1 MDGVCRV
8 LLDGGERVVK
18 VNKEGVGAREDF
30 LRKCLVLRMVG
41 DEMSCA
47 DWSLF
52 GTWAKQWWGVQ
63 VEERRSLS
71 DDLWLL
77 KLPGKADVDR
87 IMNLGRWSFRGR
99 KIEADIWLPCAG
111 RSSVVAD
118 KGIVWLRLDGIPL
131 HLRSTDLFRKL
142 GNVCGR
148 FLEFNEEGCSLNAI
162 RLKVSRAGVIPCRI
176 SVVLEE
182 TRFLIHVVVESGRCF
197 TEGWRGR
204 GSEVFIRTRS
214 MAAGSPEVNNARREV
229 SVEENPKGA
238 CESSG
243 RVGETGGDNV
253 ALQSRDA
260 DTAGDGGETVKVD
273 RDVLMEAES
282 LEELKKFGDSGMG
295 GVELRKESVLFEI
308 EGAGVEGTRGKD
320 FCSRQDF
327 VGNMEKGG
335 VVDEGMHVEGDNN
348 VGLIRIG
355 PSPIE
360 EEVGLFTF
368 KKTRNEDTQRRMG
381 LDGIVDPLT
390 KSIDEIEDGKGR
402 DGLVLPLS
410 LEEECFF
417 QTLSQVPETESDV
430 EMEDS
435 EVGYDSK
442 EEEFGVSKGLVLSES
457 DQEEEE
463 DELSCD
469 SNDGVIEESL
479 RLAERLQLQVKG
491 SQSAAKEVVQ
501 KVADEVLSKRNKAV
515 ATSKK
520 ERELRRIQIDGTF
533 SDTSKRRASRVRGDA
548 SVSISYHES

>member
-1 MDGVCRV
+1 
-8 LLDGGERVVK
+8 
-18 VNKEGVGAREDF
+18 
-30 LRKCLVLRMVG
+30 MVG

-47 DWSLF
+47 DWFLF
-52 GTWAKQWWGVQ
+52 ETWAKQWWGVQ

-87 IMNLGRWSFRGR
+87 IMNLGRWSFRGM

-111 RSSVVAD
+111 RLSVVAD
-118 KGIVWLRLDGIPL
+118 KGIVWLRLDGILL
-131 HLRSTDLFRKL
+131 HLRSTDLFREM

-148 FLEFNEEGCSLNAI
+148 FLEFNEGCSLNVI

-182 TRFLIHVVVESGRCF
+182 TRFPIHVVVESGRCF

-204 GSEVFIRTRS
+204 GSEVFIRTKS
-214 MAAGSPEVNNARREV
+214 MEAGSTKVNYARREV

-238 CESSG
+238 CGSSG
-243 RVGETGGDNV
+243 RVGETGGGNV
-253 ALQSRDA
+253 VLQSRDT
-260 DTAGDGGETVKVD
+260 DTTGDGVETVKVD

-282 LEELKKFGDSGMG
+282 LEELKKFGDSGMR
-295 GVELRKESVLFEI
+295 GVELRKEGVLLET
-308 EGAGVEGTRGKD
+308 EGAGVEGTGRKD

-327 VGNMEKGG
+327 VGNLEKGG

-360 EEVGLFTF
+360 EEVRLFTF
-368 KKTRNEDTQRRMG
+368 KKTRNGDTQRRMS
-381 LDGIVDPLT
+381 LDGIVDLLT
-390 KSIDEIEDGKGR
+390 KSTDEIEDGKGR
-402 DGLVLPLS
+402 DGLVFPLS

-435 EVGYDSK
+435 EVGYDSE
-442 EEEFGVSKGLVLSES
+442 EEEFGVSKGLVLSKS

-491 SQSAAKEVVQ
+491 SQSAAKEMVQ
-501 KVADEVLSKRNKAV
+501 KVVDEVLNKRNKAM
-515 ATSKK
+515 ASSKK